1 LPSSSSIP
9 QPLDLPYIRMY
20 GYFMKT
26 TFVLPDALVRRAK
39 IRAAERG
46 ETLSA
51 LVTRALETALTEGE
65 AVQEGPKRKTYWS
78 GHQFP
83 IPSRKGGR
91 GTDSTKLI
99 SDDRDGR

>member
-1 LPSSSSIP
+1 
-9 QPLDLPYIRMY
+9 
-20 GYFMKT
+20 MKT

-51 LVTRALETALTEGE
+51 LVARALETALADGIVREEG
-65 AVQEGPKRKTYWS
+65 VKRGYWS
-78 GHQFP
+78 THKP
-83 IPSRKGGR
+83 LLIKSRRKDGKVS
-91 GTDSTKLI
+91 DSTKII